1 MGPVIA
7 QQSWLHLSNRMKIFI
22 LLGLGASIAAVPT
35 NSSYKESRALFSVV
49 KFPNDACTATNGLIG
64 TCLTSTECTSRSGT
78 SGGNCAAGF
87 GVCCLVYTASCTTL
101 TEVSQNNTYLRNP
114 SYPSAYPTSTSTTTC
129 GYKISKAA
137 STVCQ
142 LRLDYETLVL
152 GQTAA
157 TGVRTD
163 SLATTTTADNSVT
176 TSYPSICGTSSGH
189 HMYVNLGSSSDSAS
203 ATITVSLAASSS
215 SAKWN
220 ILVRQIDCDTSYTAP
235 EGCAMFFTG
244 VTGSWSNYGY
254 VSGTTTTEHSPN
266 QNFKVCIRRE
276 DGYCSIRHSTTTSTS
291 FSLSS
296 EADGTTAPTTG
307 FRGSTDCYLDF
318 ITIPS
323 GSLDGSQPAF
333 DRFCGAKLGWT
344 PAAATNQPIIS
355 EVVPFTVGVRFDSDD
370 GQDTPYGVALSYQQ
384 LPC

>member
-1 MGPVIA
+1 MT
-7 QQSWLHLSNRMKIFI
+7 LLCI
-22 LLGLGASIAAVPT
+22 LLGLVASAAAIPA
-35 NSSYKESRALFSVV
+35 NSSAAARESRALFSVV

-64 TCLTSTECTSRSGT
+64 TCLTSTECTSRGGS

-87 GVCCLVYTASCTTL
+87 GVCCLVYSATCTTL

-114 SYPSAYPTSTSTTTC
+114 SYPSAYPTSTTTTTC

-157 TGVRTD
+157 TGVCTD

-203 ATITVSLAASSS
+203 ATLTISLAASSA

-235 EGCAMFFTG
+235 EGCTMFFTG
-244 VTGSWSNYGY
+244 TSGSWSNYGY

-266 QNFKVCIRRE
+266 QNFNVCIRRE

-296 EADGTTAPTTG
+296 EADGATAPTTG

-333 DRFCGAKLGWT
+333 DRYCGAKMGWS

-355 EVVPFTVGVRFDSDD
+355 EVVPFTVGVRFDNDD
-370 GQDTPYGVALSYQQ
+370 GQDTPYGVALTYQQ

>member
-1 MGPVIA
+1 
-7 QQSWLHLSNRMKIFI
+7 
-22 LLGLGASIAAVPT
+22 
-35 NSSYKESRALFSVV
+35 
-49 KFPNDACTATNGLIG
+49 
-64 TCLTSTECTSRSGT
+64 
-78 SGGNCAAGF
+78 
-87 GVCCLVYTASCTTL
+87 
-101 TEVSQNNTYLRNP
+101 
-114 SYPSAYPTSTSTTTC
+114 
-129 GYKISKAA
+129 
-137 STVCQ
+137 
-142 LRLDYETLVL
+142 
-152 GQTAA
+152 
-157 TGVRTD
+157 
-163 SLATTTTADNSVT
+163 
-176 TSYPSICGTSSGH
+176 
-189 HMYVNLGSSSDSAS
+189 MYINLGSSSETAS
-203 ATITVSLAASSS
+203 ATITISLAASSA

-244 VTGSWSNYGY
+244 TSGSWSNYGY

-276 DGYCSIRHSTTTSTS
+276 EGYCSIRHSTTTSTS

-296 EADGTTAPTTG
+296 QADGTTAPTTG

-333 DRFCGAKLGWT
+333 DRYCGAKMGWS

-355 EVVPFTVGVRFDSDD
+355 EVVPFTVGVRFDNDD

>member
-1 MGPVIA
+1 MGSDRAAVVVAPPQI
-7 QQSWLHLSNRMKIFI
+7 RMNILCI
-22 LLGLGASIAAVPT
+22 LLGLAASAAAVPA
-35 NSSYKESRALFSVV
+35 NSSIVKESRALFSVV
-49 KFPNDACTATNGLIG
+49 KFPNDACTATSGLIG
-64 TCLTSTECTSRSGT
+64 TCLTSTECTSRGGS

-87 GVCCLVYTASCTTL
+87 GVCCLVYSATCTTS

-114 SYPSAYPTSTSTTTC
+114 SYPSAYPTSTTTTTC

-157 TGVRTD
+157 TGVCTD
-163 SLATTTTADNSVT
+163 SIATTTTADNSVT

-189 HMYVNLGSSSDSAS
+189 HMYINLGSSSETAS
-203 ATITVSLAASSS
+203 ATITISLAASSA

-244 VTGSWSNYGY
+244 

-296 EADGTTAPTTG
+296 QADGTTAPTTG

-355 EVVPFTVGVRFDSDD
+355 KVVPFTVGVRFDNDD

>member
-1 MGPVIA
+1 MG
-7 QQSWLHLSNRMKIFI
+7 SRGCTSSNRMKIFI

-157 TGVRTD
+157 TGVCTD
-163 SLATTTTADNSVT
+163 
-176 TSYPSICGTSSGH
+176 
-189 HMYVNLGSSSDSAS
+189 
-203 ATITVSLAASSS
+203 SLAASSS

-244 VTGSWSNYGY
+244 TSGSWSNYGY

-276 DGYCSIRHSTTTSTS
+276 DGYCSIRHFTTTSTS

-296 EADGTTAPTTG
+296 QADGTTAPTTG
-307 FRGSTDCYLDF
+307 FRGATDCYLDF

-323 GSLDGSQPAF
+323 GSLDGSGPVTF
-333 DRFCGAKLGWT
+333 DRYCGAKVGWT
-344 PAAATNQPIIS
+344 PASAANQPIIS
-355 EVVPFTVGVRFDSDD
+355 NVVPFSVGVRFDNDD

>member
-1 MGPVIA
+1 MGSDRAAVVVAPPQI
-7 QQSWLHLSNRMKIFI
+7 RMNILCI
-22 LLGLGASIAAVPT
+22 LLGLAASAAAVPA
-35 NSSYKESRALFSVV
+35 NSSIVKESRALFSVV
-49 KFPNDACTATNGLIG
+49 KFPNDACTATSGLIG
-64 TCLTSTECTSRSGT
+64 TCLTSTECTSRGGS

-87 GVCCLVYTASCTTL
+87 GVCCLVYSATCTTS

-114 SYPSAYPTSTSTTTC
+114 SYPSAYPTSTTTTTC

-157 TGVRTD
+157 TGVCTD

-189 HMYVNLGSSSDSAS
+189 HMYINLGSSSETAS
-203 ATITVSLAASSS
+203 ATITISLAASSA

-220 ILVRQIDCDTSYTAP
+220 ILVRQIDCDTTYTAP
-235 EGCAMFFTG
+235 EGCTMFFTG
-244 VTGSWSNYGY
+244 TSGSWSNY
-254 VSGTTTTEHSPN
+254 
-266 QNFKVCIRRE
+266 
-276 DGYCSIRHSTTTSTS
+276 GYCSIRHSTTTSTS

-296 EADGTTAPTTG
+296 QADGTTAPTTG

-333 DRFCGAKLGWT
+333 DRYCGA
-344 PAAATNQPIIS
+344 
-355 EVVPFTVGVRFDSDD
+355 
-370 GQDTPYGVALSYQQ
+370 
-384 LPC
+384 